1 MRRRLL
7 PIGSASVRVL
17 VLVVLVALAG
27 CSGFA
32 GGGASTDGASDR
44 GPASGDGSGEGEG
57 ARSGA
62 EAGTAGDPGSEAAG
76 SVTPVPVP
84 AVQRT
89 ETPAP
94 RVAPGLSA
102 TGVTNAS
109 ALAAAHGARLANTSY
124 TMVRN
129 VTYLAA
135 NGTKLTER
143 RSVSEVGTD
152 GRFAVRRTREGVR
165 GPAREAL
172 WSNGTAL
179 FEARTDTEGTTAYRR
194 AAPEVAERRRALVTD
209 AGSWQIE
216 RVFTVAEARVVDRTE
231 RSGTTVYRLES
242 PVAQLPN
249 ANASD
254 VGASVRVEAAVTEG
268 GLVREYAF
276 RQTFSGDSSGAASVV
291 VATRY
296 TDIGETTVSRPPWY
310 DEALTVTNGSGTNDS
325 AVNRSGA
332 DGSATTATGGTATNG
347 TATSGAEIDGTAT
360 DETETSKP
368 GASGSEASGA
378 IERTEANA
386 ATSGSGGSDG
396 SVASSAERW

>member
-32 GGGASTDGASDR
+32 GGGASTDGAGDR

-62 EAGTAGDPGSEAAG
+62 EAGTAGDPRSEAAG
-76 SVTPVPVP
+76 SVTPAPVP
-84 AVQRT
+84 AVQGT

-102 TGVTNAS
+102 TGITNAS

-254 VGASVRVEAAVTEG
+254 VGASVRVEAAVTEE

-310 DEALTVTNGSGTNDS
+310 DEALTVTNGSETNDS